1 MYLRSELP
9 AGVGP
14 CRIPAAIAAAEI
26 RGVLQTDGSIAATSV
41 DQGSG
46 GSGGDGGGG
55 DDGD

>member
-14 CRIPAAIAAAEI
+14 CRILAAIAAAEI

-41 DQGSG
+41 DRGS

-55 DDGD
+55 D

>member
-14 CRIPAAIAAAEI
+14 CRILAAIATAEI
-26 RGVLQTDGSIAATSV
+26 RGVLQADGSTAATSV

-46 GSGGDGGGG
+46 SGGDGGGG
-55 DDGD
+55 DGGD